1 MSYRKLSGLDYRDFH
16 RNVNGDLVHNS
27 RIRKPIT
34 WLYESADNKVWS
46 VEEKAFLY
54 DLITVKGVTH
64 FSLVQQAFIAQGYK
78 DLRPVHVDIAK
89 RHVDYNDREGYI
101 SGKHFSA
108 IAERNRRRTRK
119 L

>member
-34 WLYESADNKVWS
+34 RLYESADNKVWS

-54 DLITVKGVTH
+54 DLIAVKGVTH

-78 DLRPVHVDIAK
+78 DLRPVHVDMQRDTLTIMIEK
-89 RHVDYNDREGYI
+89 DI
-101 SGKHFSA
+101 SVEHFSA